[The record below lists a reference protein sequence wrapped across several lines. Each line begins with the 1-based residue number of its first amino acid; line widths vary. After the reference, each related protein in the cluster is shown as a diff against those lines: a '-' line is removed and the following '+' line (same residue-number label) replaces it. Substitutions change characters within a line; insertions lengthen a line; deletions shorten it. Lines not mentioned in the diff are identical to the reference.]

1 MRVAAVQFKADRKD
15 RQGSRDRLLA
25 LCAQAAERGAT
36 LVVCPEMAL
45 TGYLFTDAADVAR
58 VAEPAQGESFAALS
72 SLAAH
77 YGVTLVCGYPE
88 RAEEAPTPCFY
99 NSAWIIGPD
108 GTLLSNYR
116 KRLLYTADETWAKP
130 GDTPY
135 PQVRLPW
142 GTLTAGI
149 CMDLNDDRFVEF
161 LYGARADVIAFCTN
175 WLEEGLDLHSYWRFR
190 LLLSRSVF
198 VAANTYGSEVCRGHD
213 ATEFAG
219 QSAIFDSRGRT
230 LAKAPPAGDA
240 LISAEVRLSR

>member
-1 MRVAAVQFKADRKD
+1 MIRRIRRCGFRGDADR
-15 RQGSRDRLLA
+15 RHL
-25 LCAQAAERGAT
+25 
-36 LVVCPEMAL
+36 
-45 TGYLFTDAADVAR
+45 
-58 VAEPAQGESFAALS
+58 
-72 SLAAH
+72 H
-77 YGVTLVCGYPE
+77 
-88 RAEEAPTPCFY
+88 
-99 NSAWIIGPD
+99 GP
-108 GTLLSNYR
+108 
-116 KRLLYTADETWAKP
+116 KR
-130 GDTPY
+130 
-135 PQVRLPW
+135 RS
-142 GTLTAGI
+142 
-149 CMDLNDDRFVEF
+149 FVEF